1 MLKLWLLKIIEHEG
15 YDTYDAHVVRA
26 ETEEAA
32 RNMVPAGYEGRQT
45 WLDLSKSTCV
55 GIKDDGVAGVLISSF
70 NAG

>member
-1 MLKLWLLKIIEHEG
+1 MMKLWLLKIIKHEG

-32 RNMVPAGYEGRQT
+32 RNMVPAGVEGRQT
-45 WLDLSKSTCV
+45 WLNLSKSTCV
-55 GIKDDGVAGVLISSF
+55 RIEEDGVAGVLISSF